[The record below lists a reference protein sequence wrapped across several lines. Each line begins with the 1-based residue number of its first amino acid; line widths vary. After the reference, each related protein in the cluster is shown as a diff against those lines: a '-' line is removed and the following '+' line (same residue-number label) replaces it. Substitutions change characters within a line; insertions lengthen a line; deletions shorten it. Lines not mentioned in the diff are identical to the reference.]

1 MRARAFP
8 SGAVPPHLPPVATK
22 WATLLATVFFEV
34 CGTTCMKLSDGFKR
48 PWPTVGVYVFYG
60 ISFALFS
67 LTLKQWD
74 VSVAYA
80 VWSGAGTAITA
91 VLGASL
97 FHEKLTKKKV
107 ASLALIVA
115 GVVSL
120 NLA

>member
-1 MRARAFP
+1 MRSKAFP
-8 SGAVPPHLPPVATK
+8 SGSVPPTLPPVATK

-48 PWPTVGVYVFYG
+48 PLPTIGVYVFYG

-67 LTLKQWD
+67 VTLKQWD